1 MAKKKCIDPVE
12 RDVADLKK
20 EMTKESLESRIKKV
34 KVIPKLVHPMVFLGL
49 FVACLAVFYGLM
61 ASSGEAGYAFL
72 NAGEKS
78 SFISYVVPIVILSI
92 LIGSFFAWKSKFK
105 Q

>member
-1 MAKKKCIDPVE
+1 MVKEKCMDPVE
-12 RDVADLKK
+12 KDVADLKK

-34 KVIPKLVHPMVFLGL
+34 KAVPKIAHPMVFLGL
-49 FVACLAVFYGLM
+49 FVACLAIFYGLI
-61 ASSGEAGYAFL
+61 ASPGEAGYAFL